1 MITTRQPHP
10 RPHACP
16 NRRPVRPGPAH
27 QLRQTGH
34 PDPAQGPDP
43 AERREPARGPGSDPQ
58 RGPGRDPQREPDPQ
72 RGPSRGPDSAQ
83 WPDPDERREPARGP
97 DPASRPGPGPQRG
110 PGSDP
115 QREPARGPGP
125 NPQRKPQGHPPP
137 RAARRQ
143 LNLATRHQL
152 TAAGIPSGT
161 ITSRSRPGGPWQ
173 RLLPRVYL
181 LQTGPP
187 DQRQRALSTVLYAA
201 EPAADP
207 LSGDTAA
214 LTGATALALLGIR
227 EAPYAPGSPVDVLI
241 RSPRRLAATGHVR
254 PLPTSRWPRTIT
266 VSGVPSTRP
275 VRAAADFAART
286 DDPDRVRAVLA
297 GVVQAGWCHPRDLHA
312 ELRASRLLT
321 RPAIAAAAAELLAGV
336 RSIAEARARDTLTAT
351 DLPTPLWN
359 ARLYTPDGTFL
370 ASPDAYW
377 PDEGVALEIDSAE
390 YHYTRDAWHAT
401 LRRRLRLESHGV
413 LVVSATPSMIRD
425 TPTEVLAALRTLL
438 TLAATRPTPPTTTAR
453 GHQQLPLPF

>member
-1 MITTRQPHP
+1 MITTGQRHPHSDPGSHLAPRSDAHP
-10 RPHACP
+10 RP
-16 NRRPVRPGPAH
+16 NGRPAH
-27 QLRQTGH
+27 AGS
-34 PDPAQGPDP
+34 
-43 AERREPARGPGSDPQ
+43 ARGP
-58 RGPGRDPQREPDPQ
+58 RR
-72 RGPSRGPDSAQ
+72 A
-83 WPDPDERREPARGP
+83 ERPE
-97 DPASRPGPGPQRG
+97 PGPGT
-110 PGSDP
+110 
-115 QREPARGPGP
+115 
-125 NPQRKPQGHPPP
+125 QRKSRGDHLP

-152 TAAGIPSGT
+152 TAAGVPSGT

-187 DQRQRALSTVLYAA
+187 DQRQRALSAVLYAA

-207 LSGDTAA
+207 LAGDTAA
-214 LTGATALALLGIR
+214 LTGGAALALLGIR

-266 VSGVPSTRP
+266 VSGVPCTRP

-286 DDPDRVRAVLA
+286 EDPDRVRSVLA

-359 ARLYTPDGTFL
+359 ARLHTPDGAFL

-401 LRRRLRLESHGV
+401 LRRRLRLEAHGV

-425 TPTEVLAALRTLL
+425 TPTEVVSALRTLL
-438 TLAATRPTPPTTTAR
+438 TLASTRPTPPTTTAR
-453 GHQQLPLPF
+453 GHQQLLLPAQLLGGH